1 MAGRG
6 PVVGLGH
13 RCAVWVRTGCSNHF
27 KRRSRLHGV
36 LVACK
41 GSNSV
46 PAGQEYR
53 VRACTAAQVA
63 RWRRSTDEEAAG
75 PAASQPTSPL
85 PTRRSGAGG
94 AAGRGGRHSRG
105 TSADL
110 RGAAA
115 GLAALARQGSRAD
128 SGQWPGPGAGS
139 GSALGSTVGSPLAG
153 RTPRHSRARSIEAA
167 AALGAEPQRPAYR
180 TAVLYGAPPCSRWRR
195 RRLSRRRPSPPLPSP
210 PRPALRLRA

>member
-1 MAGRG
+1 MLPG
-6 PVVGLGH
+6 PVVGLGDRVCSVGREWMQQPFRRLQPH
-13 RCAVWVRTGCSNHF
+13 GALVRGDGPPLRQQAGVQGWGMHSSPGGV
-27 KRRSRLHGV
+27 RR
-36 LVACK
+36 
-41 GSNSV
+41 
-46 PAGQEYR
+46 
-53 VRACTAAQVA
+53 
-63 RWRRSTDEEAAG
+63 RRSTDEEAG
-75 PAASQPTSPL
+75 PGASQPNSPL

-128 SGQWPGPGAGS
+128 SGLWPGPGLGS

-167 AALGAEPQRPAYR
+167 AVLGAEPQRPAYR
-180 TAVLYGAPPCSRWRR
+180 TAVLYGALPRSRWRR
-195 RRLSRRRPSPPLPSP
+195 RRPARRCARLLP
-210 PRPALRLRA
+210 AFHLCA